1 VALCKVKRPAGF
13 LVSLYRKEPDLRDG
27 NMENTMALD
36 ILQRIQVGLDEKR
49 QNVTE
54 FLETASEEEKDV
66 CLCDDTSC
74 IEDHIHVIDESL
86 EKIENHTLGVCE
98 VCHGVVDPALLEMDY
113 TASVCL
119 DHYTDAERRR
129 LESELELSQIVQR
142 ALLPQHMPSIS
153 GVEVAAFSRPAE
165 IIGGDYFDFFKFR
178 DGSHGLVI
186 ADVSGHG
193 VSAGML
199 MSSLQTSI
207 QTLAPYADS
216 PAEILERIN
225 HFYIHNINFTT
236 FVTVF
241 LARFDPITLTLT
253 YVNAGHN
260 PPAVF
265 RSGSGQVTWLIPTAP
280 AVGLAEIF
288 RPRTES
294 ITLSKGDSLLLYTDG
309 VTEVL
314 NTSNEQFGQDRLAEL
329 FLQNTHLTA
338 PNILQTVLQQ
348 TSAFGDT
355 LADDLT
361 MVALKI
367 AS

>member
-1 VALCKVKRPAGF
+1 
-13 LVSLYRKEPDLRDG
+13 
-27 NMENTMALD
+27 MAID
-36 ILQRIQVGLDEKR
+36 IFQRIQWGLDEKR

-66 CLCDDTSC
+66 CLCDDDTC
-74 IEDHIHVIDESL
+74 IEEHIHVIDECL
-86 EKIENHTLGVCE
+86 EKIEDHTLGICE
-98 VCHGVVDPALLEMDY
+98 ICHGKVEAEVLAMDY

-119 DHYTDAERRR
+119 DHYSEDERRR
-129 LESELELSQIVQR
+129 LESELELSQVVQR
-142 ALLPQHMPSIS
+142 AMLPQSAPRIS

-193 VSAGML
+193 VSAGMF
-199 MSSLQTSI
+199 MSSLQTAI
-207 QTLAPYADS
+207 QTMAPYADS

-225 HFYIHNINFTT
+225 RFYIHNINYTT

-241 LARFDPITLTLT
+241 LARFDPVTLTLT

-260 PPAVF
+260 PPAVY
-265 RSGSGQVTWLIPTAP
+265 RSGNNDIRWLVPTAP
-280 AVGLAEIF
+280 AIGLAESF
-288 RPRTES
+288 FPRTETV
-294 ITLSKGDSLLLYTDG
+294 TLSRGDSLLLYTDG

-314 NTSNEQFGQDRLAEL
+314 NTSNEQFGHDRLAEL
-329 FLQNTHLTA
+329 FLQSTHLTA
-338 PNILQTVLQQ
+338 PNILQTLLQQ
-348 TSAFGDT
+348 TSAFGDNKS
-355 LADDLT
+355 LADDVT

-367 AS
+367 SS

>member
-1 VALCKVKRPAGF
+1 
-13 LVSLYRKEPDLRDG
+13 
-27 NMENTMALD
+27 MALD
-36 ILQRIQVGLDEKR
+36 IFQRIHVSLDEKR

-54 FLETASEEEKDV
+54 FLETASEVEKDV
-66 CLCDDTSC
+66 CLGDDTDC
-74 IEDHIHVIDESL
+74 VEDHIHVIAESL
-86 EKIENHTLGVCE
+86 EKIENHTLGICE
-98 VCHGVVDPALLEMDY
+98 VCHGVVDVALLEMDY
-113 TASVCL
+113 TSQVCL
-119 DHYTDAERRR
+119 DHYSEEERRR
-129 LESELELSQIVQR
+129 LESELELSQVVQR
-142 ALLPQHMPSIS
+142 ALLPQRAPVIS

-199 MSSLQTSI
+199 MSSLQTAI
-207 QTLAPYADS
+207 QTLAPDADS
-216 PAEILERIN
+216 PAGILERIN
-225 HFYIHNINFTT
+225 RFYIHNVNFAT

-241 LARFDPITLTLT
+241 LARFDPATLTLT

-260 PPAVF
+260 PPAVY
-265 RSGSGQVTWLIPTAP
+265 RSANNEVQWLRPTAP
-280 AVGLAEIF
+280 AIGLAEVF
-288 RPRTES
+288 HPRTES
-294 ITLSKGDSLLLYTDG
+294 VALSRGDSLLLYTDG

-329 FLQNTHLTA
+329 FLQSTHLTA
-338 PNILQTVLQQ
+338 PHLLQAVLQQ
-348 TSAFGDT
+348 TSAFGQNNP

-367 AS
+367 SG